1 MKLKDLINKSYYV
14 ANGYVDSIKSLNM
27 LEKYI
32 IHNLNV
38 LKEFKGVIIA
48 TTYKEQDP
56 KLIEINKILWQH
68 YVPNSILID
77 IKENRGHSFG
87 IADSE
92 NALIDYCKE
101 NNIDWICKSSND
113 VIFQEIILDKE
124 INNADFYYLEGIGI
138 SGMKPYDYDF
148 DRIKNEYFYPQ
159 TNFYFINIS
168 KIDYL
173 YDKDYVNETYEQIQ
187 LLENYNGKIWE
198 YIEGWS
204 CEDFLKNCVN
214 RNNLIKEHIIP
225 DEKYTL
231 LLHIVKDNNI
241 QDSSFKNIMIEGI
254 CHLQWPNEPIFNI

>member
-14 ANGYVDSIKSLNM
+14 ANGYVDSIESLQI
-27 LEKYI
+27 LEHYI
-32 IHNLNV
+32 THNLNV
-38 LKEFKGVIIA
+38 LKEFKGIVIA
-48 TTYKEQDP
+48 TTYKKQDP
-56 KLIEINKILWQH
+56 KLIETNKILWQH
-68 YVPNSILID
+68 YIPSSILID
-77 IKENRGHSFG
+77 IRENRGHSFG

-113 VIFQEIILDKE
+113 VIFQETILDKE

-138 SGMKPYDYDF
+138 SGMKPYDYNF
-148 DRIKNEYFYPQ
+148 NRIKNEYFYPQ
-159 TNFYFINIS
+159 TNFYFINVS

-173 YDKDYVNETYEQIQ
+173 YDKDYVNETYKQIQ
-187 LLENYNGKIWE
+187 QLENYNGKIWE

-204 CEDFLKNCVN
+204 CEDFLKNCIN
-214 RNNLIKEHIIP
+214 RNNLTKEHIIP
-225 DEKYTL
+225 DEKYTS
-231 LLHIVKDNNI
+231 LLHFVKDNNI